1 VSDLASYTPGPSVS
15 LAPGIC
21 GLDTLLGVDTSRRKP
36 RLTRSQEQQDQ
47 FRAGMV
53 FKICARYRTLRMDW
67 RRSLQQIHSVIFM
80 TDGNQDGRDRIVALK
95 AGYSA
100 RNALAAFPPQY

>member
-1 VSDLASYTPGPSVS
+1 
-15 LAPGIC
+15 
-21 GLDTLLGVDTSRRKP
+21 
-36 RLTRSQEQQDQ
+36 
-47 FRAGMV
+47 
-53 FKICARYRTLRMDW
+53 MDW